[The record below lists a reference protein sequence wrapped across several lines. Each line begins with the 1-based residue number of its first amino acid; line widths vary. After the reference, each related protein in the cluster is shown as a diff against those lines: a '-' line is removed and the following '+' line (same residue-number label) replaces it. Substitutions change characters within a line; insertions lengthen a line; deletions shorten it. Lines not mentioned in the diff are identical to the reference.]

1 MCFEGFRLQMDRVS
15 RENRSESVGVLGSFV
30 ILVLFTL
37 LFSVEAQRA
46 PMLVCFAGMVAWIAI
61 FYGLCGWAQWNRIRS
76 ASLLR
81 VGRMNAWLA
90 MLRLCVRLGWRAIA
104 QRIRMALR
112 MLPVVLNR
120 LRACLR
126 MRLGLID
133 FNLTVFRIVPPNT
146 PHA

>member
-1 MCFEGFRLQMDRVS
+1 M
-15 RENRSESVGVLGSFV
+15 SVGVLGSFL
-30 ILVLFTL
+30 ILATFTL
-37 LFSVEAQRA
+37 VFSVEAQRV
-46 PMLVCFAGMVAWIAI
+46 PMLACFAGMVAWVAI
-61 FYGLCGWAQWNRIRS
+61 FYGLCGWTQWNRIRS

-81 VGRMNAWLA
+81 VGRINAWLA
-90 MLRLCVRLGWRAIA
+90 MLSLCVRLGWRTIA
-104 QRIRMALR
+104 QRIRMTLG

-133 FNLTVFRIVPPNT
+133 LNLTAFRIVPPKT